1 MSSALFVVICCLKR
15 KVEKLKIFSFIFFRL
30 EQLLFLPSATET
42 PRGYF
47 QVIGQWG
54 CAAGCTFSST
64 IYQSLNTSWGRGGS
78 ETQAA
83 YTQKN
88 LIVLPPPPQPG
99 QDTHSK
105 FPPPGEITYLDL
117 PSPTPPSSHTMFPLP
132 AFAEKAKQ
140 QQMSLSA
147 GTADNDAITAYL
159 TIENTPLSLTALRP
173 LKRL

>member
-1 MSSALFVVICCLKR
+1 MYFFEHNLSKPKYNGVGGGVLRHKR
-15 KVEKLKIFSFIFFRL
+15 HIPRKTLSYYPQPGQDTHSKFPPPGEITYLD
-30 EQLLFLPSATET
+30 LPSPT
-42 PRGYF
+42 PP
-47 QVIGQWG
+47 
-54 CAAGCTFSST
+54 SSHT
-64 IYQSLNTSWGRGGS
+64 MFPLPAF
-78 ETQAA
+78 AA
-83 YTQKN
+83 YTQRHIPRKT
-88 LIVLPPPPQPG
+88 LSYYPQPG

-159 TIENTPLSLTALRP
+159 TIENTPLS
-173 LKRL
+173 